1 MKAPAFLRTGLFLL
15 AGLAAITAFAADEF
29 NHSYIAQINVVQ
41 DGGGAKL
48 FAAGDSAL
56 TVLNKLDQPHYRL
69 SKSVWLYRN
78 FPAPPHEDAGKH
90 FCDNLIISFE
100 PGKTIG
106 IQKVTAIVLA
116 NAKGLERIEKGLK
129 QNPRYLEDLLTGY

>member
-1 MKAPAFLRTGLFLL
+1 MKTPAFLRSGLFLL
-15 AGLAAITAFAADEF
+15 AGFAANTAFAADEF
-29 NHSYIAQINVVQ
+29 SHSYIAQINVVQ

-48 FAAGDSAL
+48 FTAGDSAL

-78 FPAPPHEDAGKH
+78 FPAPPKEEAGMH
-90 FCDNLIISFE
+90 FCDNLVISFG
-100 PGKTIG
+100 PGKKMSD
-106 IQKVTAIVLA
+106 QKVTAIVLA
-116 NAKGLERIEKGLK
+116 NAAGLKKIEKGLK